1 MRDHIKFVLGKLV
14 VYILVAFGGALGLW
28 IYVLLQTQMNISY
41 ENINLFKPVLG
52 VMLTMMLI
60 FYLAAVVNHFLFQR
74 EEIVYKQELVSIKPV
89 EPTQLEIIAAVHEA
103 GHYVAAEHFGY
114 TITDCNIY
122 VNGSSGGITCYRHEG
137 IPRPSDLKNFVII
150 SYAGAYA
157 EIEYFGCASNG
168 IFGTSD
174 SDGDI
179 ERANG
184 YLRQYI
190 ILTEDISLTG
200 FEEEYIKRKSIE
212 LSKQWKYEAQD
223 IIKRNMDKI
232 EQISEE
238 LLNKKSL
245 MYPEE

>member
-14 VYILVAFGGALGLW
+14 VYILVAFGGAVGF
-28 IYVLLQTQMNISY
+28 SY
-41 ENINLFKPVLG
+41 ENSNLFKPVLC

-60 FYLAAVVNHFLFQR
+60 FYLAAVVNYFLFQR

-89 EPTQLEIIAAVHEA
+89 EPTQLEIIASVHEA
-103 GHYVAAEHFGY
+103 GHYIAAEHFGY

-122 VNGSSGGITCYRHEG
+122 INGSSGGITSYRYEG

-168 IFGTSD
+168 IFGTSA

-232 EQISEE
+232 EEISEE